1 MINNKPLT
9 LAEQKLEVLY
19 DIPKKATAALTRTYL
34 EIVIEAAIKCNL
46 KLAKQS
52 YDLPHRYSKK

>member
-9 LAEQKLEVLY
+9 TTELRLEDLY
-19 DIPKKATAALTRTYL
+19 NIQKKATPALTRTYL